1 MMKRKNVKQISM
13 VILTVLVLM
22 LLSTTVAMAGSS
34 SGMPWEGPVDK
45 VVNSISGPVATAMA
59 VLAIVGCGLGIAFGE
74 GGRGMKKLMWVV
86 IGVAIVLLASRMLT
100 TMGLTAGLT
109 F

>member
-1 MMKRKNVKQISM
+1 MNKGKNVKQMVM
-13 VILTVLVLM
+13 VISTVLVSI
-22 LLSTTVAMAGSS
+22 LLKSNVAMAGSS
-34 SGMPWEGPVDK
+34 SGMPWEGPVQK
-45 VVNSISGPVATAMA
+45 VVDSISGPVATAMA

-86 IGVAIVLLASRMLT
+86 IGVAIILLAAKMLG
-100 TMGLTAGLT
+100 TMGLTAGLA

>member
-1 MMKRKNVKQISM
+1 MNTQKVQQIGLVM
-13 VILTVLVLM
+13 VTVLM
-22 LLSTTVAMAGSS
+22 SILLNSTAALAGSN
-34 SGMPWEGPVDK
+34 SGMPWESPVTM
-45 VVNSISGPVATAMA
+45 VANSISGPVATAMA

-86 IGVAIVLLASRMLT
+86 IGVAIILLAAKMLT
-100 TMGLTAGLT
+100 SLGLTAGLA

>member
-1 MMKRKNVKQISM
+1 MKSNNVKQM
-13 VILTVLVLM
+13 VMVRLAVVVLM
-22 LLSTTVAMAGSS
+22 LLSPTAALAGSS

-45 VVNSISGPVATAMA
+45 VVNSISGPVATAMS

-86 IGVAIVLLASRMLT
+86 IGVAIILLASRMLA